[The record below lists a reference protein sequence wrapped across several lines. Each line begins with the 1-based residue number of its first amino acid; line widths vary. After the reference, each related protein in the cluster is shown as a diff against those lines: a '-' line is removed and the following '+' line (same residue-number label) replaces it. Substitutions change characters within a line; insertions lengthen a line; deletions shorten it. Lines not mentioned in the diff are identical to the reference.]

1 MSQLTHPRPGVVAQS
16 GPEAR
21 PIRRPVV
28 REELELLPTLIGREE
43 AVRYCNE
50 VLGVPITP
58 TRLRRGIERRELPI
72 AKIQARNG
80 FAPRDLYDWILGMQ
94 RPAADQEAQR

>member
-1 MSQLTHPRPGVVAQS
+1 MSQLTQSRPAAS
-16 GPEAR
+16 PSRE
-21 PIRRPVV
+21 PNHLRRPVV
-28 REELELLPTLIGREE
+28 REDLELLPTIIGREA
-43 AVRYCNE
+43 AVRFCNE

-58 TRLRRGIERRELPI
+58 TRMRRGIERRELPV

-94 RPAADQEAQR
+94 RPAAEQGGRA